1 MLEGIHWPKLLESAP
16 LKIILDIYLE
26 LYDWGFKVFVLME
39 IKVGT
44 MWGPK
49 WKSGPTWMETTKES
63 K

>member
-26 LYDWGFKVFVLME
+26 WKI

-63 K
+63 NMGKS

>member
-26 LYDWGFKVFVLME
+26 WKI

-44 MWGPK
+44 MWDPK

-63 K
+63 NMGKS